1 MANPDAL
8 IRLLPPCLHWH
19 PDGEIRLV
27 GHRIGL
33 YHFVYYYN
41 QGFTAEMILCQFPTL
56 ELATIHKVIAFYL
69 DHHEEVDH
77 YVAQYQVE
85 LDHLRG
91 AGPHAPSVTEVRTQL
106 ECVSVR
112 RHSTPI
118 EPDPWRCDIFLTR
131 ILRSALG
138 GRGTSQRPAWPP
150 ARDRLRGRGDRT
162 PSQHL

>member
-1 MANPDAL
+1 MASVGDVDDSIGRPLCAPGVMIMIGRHYAFSECLRWREHAGQSQRHKRRDTSQRGPLMSPPEEL

-69 DHHEEVDH
+69 DHREEVDR
-77 YVAQYQVE
+77 YAAKYQTE
-85 LDHLRG
+85 LDHL
-91 AGPHAPSVTEVRTQL
+91 AAPAQF
-106 ECVSVR
+106 R
-112 RHSTPI
+112 R
-118 EPDPWRCDIFLTR
+118 
-131 ILRSALG
+131 A
-138 GRGTSQRPAWPP
+138 
-150 ARDRLRGRGDRT
+150 
-162 PSQHL
+162 